1 MCTVSVLSC
10 VISLCL
16 GVIGAPS
23 LSLPFTQTDRL
34 QVKVS
39 KYLILNQNQ
48 NLTEKSWVQC
58 FEDAEKTPACINKW
72 AGFCYWPI
80 WSKEWWFWTVLPVRV
95 VWGNTNEG
103 TDSDLSVLVLPRYLS
118 IILPSSL
125 SLPPPSSGSN
135 TSCSGLCNKNASFVP
150 FKKINKKRI
159 NSAKRTSN

>member
-1 MCTVSVLSC
+1 MYRCIKCHFLGNRCTQSGKQTG
-10 VISLCL
+10 ITA
-16 GVIGAPS
+16 GVGN
-23 LSLPFTQTDRL
+23 
-34 QVKVS
+34 KNNC
-39 KYLILNQNQ
+39 KNQ
-48 NLTEKSWVQC
+48 NLTEKPWVQC
-58 FEDAEKTPACINKW
+58 CEDAEKTPACINKW

-135 TSCSGLCNKNASFVP
+135 TSCSGLRNRNASFVP